1 VSRPHPQHTKAT
13 SGSQVCRE
21 VHRKAAKIFVEANPS
36 LLCDSLPI
44 TTQDIDKWL
53 RDNGWK
59 RAKAKAVTR
68 HRNAILKLLDPTPFR
83 TLIYVHAK
91 KYLESSVPYKVLD
104 EEARES
110 LLKVLGLSKELLRF
124 IV

>member
-1 VSRPHPQHTKAT
+1 
-13 SGSQVCRE
+13 
-21 VHRKAAKIFVEANPS
+21 VHRRAAKIFVKANPS

-68 HRNAILKLLDPTPFR
+68 HRNAMLKLLDPTPFR
-83 TLIYVHAK
+83 TLIYAHAT
-91 KYLESSVPYKVLD
+91 KYLEFSVPHKVLD
-104 EEARES
+104 EEARGC
-110 LLKVLGLSKELLRF
+110 LLKAFGTRKKLLRS
-124 IV
+124 II